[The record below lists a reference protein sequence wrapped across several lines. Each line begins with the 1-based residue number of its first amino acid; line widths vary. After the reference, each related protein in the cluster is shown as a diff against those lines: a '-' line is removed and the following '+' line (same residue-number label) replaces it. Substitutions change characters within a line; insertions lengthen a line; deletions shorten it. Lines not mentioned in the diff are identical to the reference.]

1 VARKVAEIS
10 RVFQK
15 AGGSRELGAMFLI
28 HDRIDRPLCG
38 SALVRYSLAASVGG
52 AYGTDS

>member
-1 VARKVAEIS
+1 MARKVAEIS

>member
-1 VARKVAEIS
+1 M
-10 RVFQK
+10 FQK
-15 AGGSRELGAMFLI
+15 AGGSRELGARFLI